1 MREEEKQIDVT
12 NGITKTKMGCLTSKG
27 DHTLEQ
33 EARICFSVCAEA
45 TVLVSLS
52 LHQADPEA
60 NISGN

>member
-1 MREEEKQIDVT
+1 MRDS
-12 NGITKTKMGCLTSKG
+12 ITKTEMGCLTSKG

-33 EARICFSVCAEA
+33 EVRIGFSVCAEA
-45 TVLVSLS
+45 TALVKLA